1 MRSKSKKNYLNF
13 KVLLKTYKPILNFC
27 FFYLLFIF
35 FSCKPSCSKN
45 DIRVINS
52 AKKGNVKSVKDY
64 LENGGDPLLHC
75 KDYKSGGKGSFGVL
89 YDLPFNI
96 SISKS
101 TDLLKLY
108 LKYDIPEDIKSEM
121 FQTAILAKET
131 EFIKIFI
138 NENSD
143 AISIASSCYRGDL
156 IKNELKELLRLG
168 YEVNKINKESGNTLL
183 IEYAYCPVNEDS
195 KELIETMKF
204 LIENGARTDIKNN
217 NGKTAYDVAVNK
229 NVKEFLKDYR

>member
-1 MRSKSKKNYLNF
+1 
-13 KVLLKTYKPILNFC
+13 
-27 FFYLLFIF
+27 
-35 FSCKPSCSKN
+35 
-45 DIRVINS
+45 
-52 AKKGNVKSVKDY
+52 
-64 LENGGDPLLHC
+64 
-75 KDYKSGGKGSFGVL
+75 
-89 YDLPFNI
+89 
-96 SISKS
+96 
-101 TDLLKLY
+101 
-108 LKYDIPEDIKSEM
+108 M